1 MKYVQIHKHDQKN
14 TNTGV
19 FPKIQLQYCKSTS
32 NKPCSSFLECYALQ
46 SALWSGIPI
55 LDGTNINCKER
66 SYEQPKVSGGY
77 STTNIQA
84 GYYFMYSASFKYFP
98 STGQKIGSW
107 RLAPLCCNPFFVKYF
122 QSTGQKSGSWRLAP
136 LCCNA
141 LLLKYFQSTG
151 QRSRS
156 WRLAPL
162 CCNPFF

>member
-1 MKYVQIHKHDQKN
+1 MMKYVQIHKHDQKN

-107 RLAPLCCNPFFVKYF
+107 RLAPLCCNPFFLKIFSKHRSEKRILEV
-122 QSTGQKSGSWRLAP
+122 SSS
-136 LCCNA
+136 
-141 LLLKYFQSTG
+141 LL
-151 QRSRS
+151 
-156 WRLAPL
+156 
-162 CCNPFF
+162 